1 MGTAMCNADTIN
13 HADGTATA
21 FCYCGWT
28 DEFPTTDA
36 ADHAAETHQ
45 RAADAVE
52 TECAA
57 AH

>member
-1 MGTAMCNADTIN
+1 MCNADTIN